1 MKRKE
6 SNMKP
11 YVLVAALLAAL
22 TTIQAYAWRLVLAFA
37 AMVALSATPS
47 FATDFDDNFSF
58 DLVVNPVAAKVCTS
72 FAKNKPYGHATIA
85 AFPPSGPVER
95 LHVEVFNLPPK
106 NDFVIFII
114 QVPNTPFGMAWYDGD
129 ILTDDH
135 GHGVIDLIG
144 RFSTG
149 TFTVAIKPPA
159 PAPNVFPT
167 GPFPDATT
175 NPTTN
180 PIQMYHIGIWFN
192 NPNEAKAAG
201 CPPTVTPFTSNHQAG
216 IQVINT
222 SNFPDDF
229 GPLRNVQ

>member
-1 MKRKE
+1 
-6 SNMKP
+6 MKP
-11 YVLVAALLAAL
+11 YVLLAASVAAL
-22 TTIQAYAWRLVLAFA
+22 TTIQAYAWRLGLAFA

-47 FATDFDDNFSF
+47 FANDFDDNFSF
-58 DLVVNPVAAKVCTS
+58 DLVVSPPDVTGATACKS
-72 FAKNKPYGHATIA
+72 FLTKKPFGHATIA

-95 LHVEVFNLPPK
+95 LHVEVFNLPGK
-106 NDFVIFII
+106 NDFVIFVI
-114 QVPNTPFGMAWYDGD
+114 QVPNAPFGLAWYDGD
-129 ILTDDH
+129 ILTDDD

-180 PIQMYHIGIWFN
+180 PIQMYHLGIWFN
-192 NPNEAKAAG
+192 NVDEAKAAG

-229 GPLRNVQ
+229 GPLRHVQ